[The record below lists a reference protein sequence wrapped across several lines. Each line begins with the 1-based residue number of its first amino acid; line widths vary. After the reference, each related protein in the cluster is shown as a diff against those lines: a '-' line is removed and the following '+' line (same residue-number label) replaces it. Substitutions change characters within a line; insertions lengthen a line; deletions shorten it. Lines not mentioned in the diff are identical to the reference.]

1 MGLFRSAIGAPWQE
15 TGHLTVTLVDTDGI
29 PGGISVGSVS
39 VSGIGAGTDLA
50 APANGGNGEAVAQLK
65 RSNIELASIYNNAR
79 LDGGFCYYQV
89 AGAGPILAG
98 WVETVHDQ
106 TGTITGINIYDTAG
120 ALVPTGQ
127 LATPGTSTAT
137 SSGGG
142 VAVTYSINGGATNQF
157 GAWDIANSQVY
168 PVDGGAA
175 IAIGTAANLAT
186 ITSIVPEAPSIAVS
200 AYSSFF
206 TAASGVIKS
215 SAGNLRSL
223 VASHTNAAKRYLQIF
238 NLPTAPSAGA
248 VPIFS
253 FPLAGSSA
261 TADSGFVVDENFLDE
276 TGHAFSNGIAWGYST
291 TAAIFTSAIGA
302 EVMINGRFA

>member
-1 MGLFRSAIGAPWQE
+1 M
-15 TGHLTVTLVDTDGI
+15 
-29 PGGISVGSVS
+29 
-39 VSGIGAGTDLA
+39 
-50 APANGGNGEAVAQLK
+50 
-65 RSNIELASIYNNAR
+65 
-79 LDGGFCYYQV
+79 
-89 AGAGPILAG
+89 
-98 WVETVHDQ
+98 
-106 TGTITGINIYDTAG
+106 
-120 ALVPTGQ
+120 
-127 LATPGTSTAT
+127 
-137 SSGGG
+137 SSG
-142 VAVTYSINGGATNQF
+142 ACAIAA

-186 ITSIVPEAPSIAVS
+186 IISIAPEAPAIAVS

-238 NLPTAPSAGA
+238 NLPSAPSAGA
-248 VPIFS
+248 VPMFS

-261 TADSGFVVDENFLDE
+261 TADSGFVVDEDFLDG

-291 TAAIFTSAIGA
+291 TAAIFTAATAA
-302 EVMINGRFA
+302 EIMINGRFA